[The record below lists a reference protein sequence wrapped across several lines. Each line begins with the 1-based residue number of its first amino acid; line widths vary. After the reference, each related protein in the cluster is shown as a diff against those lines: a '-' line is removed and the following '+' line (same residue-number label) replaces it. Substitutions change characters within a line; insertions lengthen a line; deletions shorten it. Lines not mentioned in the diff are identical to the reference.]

1 MTDSQKTKSNSGDRL
16 KNSKTG
22 FVCLG
27 LFWEFLKIGL
37 FTIGGGMAMIPQ
49 LQQIV
54 SDKGWLEEDEMID
67 SIAIS
72 QALPGI
78 IAINMATYIG
88 MKLRGLRGA
97 LSATLG
103 VITPSFLIIIL
114 VVTALDSIGENSYI
128 IGAFTGI
135 KAAVCGLIVVTVVR
149 MGKKILRSVFAW
161 VLAVLAFIAIAVFGI
176 NAIWAVLVGA
186 VAGVVYNAAKLRVL
200 QDAPKGEKE
209 RALHEMQEPEKERSL
224 DEEVDG

>member
-1 MTDSQKTKSNSGDRL
+1 MKQFEKKQLNSCF
-16 KNSKTG
+16 S
-22 FVCLG
+22 

-54 SDKGWLEEDEMID
+54 IDKKWLEEDEMID
-67 SIAIS
+67 CIAIS
-72 QALPGI
+72 QSLPGI

-103 VITPSFLIIIL
+103 VILPSFVIIIA
-114 VVTALDSIGENSYI
+114 VVTLLDSIGENTYI
-128 IGAFTGI
+128 QGAFIGI
-135 KAAVCGLIVVTVVR
+135 KAAVCGLILVTVVR

-161 VLAVLAFIAIAVFGI
+161 ILAVLAFIAIVGFGI
-176 NAIWAVLVGA
+176 NAIWAILAGA
-186 VAGVVYNAAKLRVL
+186 IAGIVYNTVKL
-200 QDAPKGEKE
+200 K
-209 RALHEMQEPEKERSL
+209 
-224 DEEVDG
+224 EVDE